1 MQFWNVIIL
10 MVSKEIKNIIAKYL
24 SNQASSSELAE
35 LGLWIKDVNNE
46 EEFYNYVKTNY
57 AIDYNLKKF
66 NTKLLEKKLLA
77 YIENDKKTYRIKRY
91 RNIGKIAAAASVV
104 LILTLTIFLRKEVN
118 TKLIEP
124 AIVNSIEPG
133 TDRATLTLD
142 DGSQIALEKGA
153 SIQTRDANSNGKEI
167 IYKPKERKT
176 KEVAYNY
183 LTIPRGGQFFI
194 KLSDGTKV
202 WLNSESQLKYPVNF
216 IKGETR
222 KVELVYGE
230 AYFDVSSSS
239 EHNGS
244 SFKVYNQ
251 SQEIE
256 VLGTEFNIEAYKD
269 ETNIYTTLVEGK
281 VSVNSAIS
289 NQILK
294 PNQQTN
300 LNLKEKSLTISEVD
314 VYNETSW
321 KDGVFS
327 FQRKSLG
334 DIMKVLSRWYN
345 IDVQFNDVELKNAGF
360 NGAIG
365 KDQKLEDI
373 LETIKNF
380 GVIENYEI
388 EKQRVIL
395 K

>member
-1 MQFWNVIIL
+1 

-35 LGLWIKDVNNE
+35 LGLWIKDLNNE
-46 EEFYNYVKTNY
+46 EEFCNYVKTNY

-104 LILTLTIFLRKEVN
+104 LILTLTEFLRKEVN

-124 AIVNSIEPG
+124 TIVNSIEPG

-142 DGSQIALEKGA
+142 DGSQIALEKGT
-153 SIQTRDANSNGKEI
+153 SIETRDANSNGKEI

-300 LNLKEKSLTISEVD
+300 LNLKEKSLTISDVD

-327 FQRKSLG
+327 FQRKPLG

>member
-1 MQFWNVIIL
+1 MI
-10 MVSKEIKNIIAKYL
+10 SKEIKNIIAKYL

-380 GVIENYEI
+380 GVIKNYEI